1 MDEPAQARSGEP
13 DAFLGGRLFLRQPE
27 RGHRAGTDA
36 ILLAAAAPAE
46 YAGLALDVGSG
57 VGAAGLTL
65 ALTRRGA
72 KVGLIENDPR
82 TADLARENL
91 VLNGMPDR
99 GQVFEADALSPRSR
113 RAAGLADETA
123 GLVISNPPFF
133 DARRSRPSPDE
144 GKRRAHVMPGEGAG
158 ALEAWIA
165 ACLALARPGG
175 SFILIHRP
183 ENLAAI
189 LASLEGRAGGVT
201 VLPVHA
207 REGAPAIRILLR
219 AKKGS
224 RAPLS
229 IAPALTLHEGSRF
242 TAMAEAIHRGEAAI
256 DW

>member
-1 MDEPAQARSGEP
+1 MVEPAQAASDEA

-36 ILLAAAAPAE
+36 ILLAAAAPAD
-46 YAGLALDVGSG
+46 YAGLVFDVGAG
-57 VGAAGLTL
+57 VGAAGLAL
-65 ALTRRGA
+65 ALTRRCA
-72 KVGLIENDPR
+72 KVGLIENDPA
-82 TADLARENL
+82 TAGLARENL
-91 VLNGMPDR
+91 ILNGMSDR
-99 GQVFEADALSPRSR
+99 GQVFEADALSPPSR
-113 RAAGLADETA
+113 RAAGLVDESA

-133 DARRSRPSPDE
+133 DARRSRPSPEE
-144 GKRRAHVMPGEGAG
+144 GKRRAHVLPGDGAAG
-158 ALEAWIA
+158 LEAWIA

-207 REGAPAIRILLR
+207 RRDAPAIRILLR

-229 IAPALTLHEGSRF
+229 IAPALTLHEGSQF
-242 TAMAEAIHRGEAAI
+242 TAKAEAIHRGEAAI
-256 DW
+256 EW